1 VDPLHSDPH
10 GRLDRTIFTLFEL
23 LRGYEE
29 GEITFEALARAGKK
43 VADTAP
49 GGARSQLLGI
59 FISQALQ
66 ITPARRRHGRHV
78 GLRTKGVRSLTRM
91 LVSAVRISEG
101 YRSLERTY
109 QHVRQ
114 LWAYSGVSLSID
126 QIRDSCRE
134 APIKYFS
141 LAQILDVG
149 SFRCGIGRC
158 ELQRRLSVFVGSP
171 VAQNTALID
180 ALHYLVAE

>member
-1 VDPLHSDPH
+1 MDPLHADPH
-10 GRLDRTIFTLFEL
+10 GRFDRAIFILFEL
-23 LRGYEE
+23 LRGYES

-49 GGARSQLLGI
+49 RSARSQLLGV

-101 YRSLERTY
+101 YRSSERTY
-109 QHVRQ
+109 QHFRQ

-126 QIRDSCRE
+126 QIRDSCRKTS
-134 APIKYFS
+134 IKYVS
-141 LAQILDVG
+141 LAQILDPG
-149 SFRCGIGRC
+149 SFRYGVARC
-158 ELQRRLSVFVGSP
+158 ELQRRLSALSGSP
-171 VAQNTALID
+171 LAQNTALMD